1 MSAYIPENMEEVA
14 VQVAKHQVHGEK
26 VTPEEV
32 IEQAVPDIL
41 QALLDEALEG
51 RYDEVKRD
59 GDKLIVTDAM
69 GEQVGVVTPNGKSFV
84 DDFKADSDVL
94 IDYLD
99 PLVAKILGGRRRKE
113 NDNNDRDGNFPSR
126 SFLLR

>member
-1 MSAYIPENMEEVA
+1 MSAYIPENMEEVV
-14 VQVAKHQVHGEK
+14 VQVAKHQVHGEQ

-84 DDFKADSDVL
+84 DDFKADSDAL
-94 IDYLD
+94 IGYLESQ
-99 PLVAKILGGRRRKE
+99 VAKLVGGR
-113 NDNNDRDGNFPSR
+113 
-126 SFLLR
+126 

>member
-41 QALLDEALEG
+41 QALLDEALE
-51 RYDEVKRD
+51 
-59 GDKLIVTDAM
+59 
-69 GEQVGVVTPNGKSFV
+69 
-84 DDFKADSDVL
+84 
-94 IDYLD
+94 
-99 PLVAKILGGRRRKE
+99 
-113 NDNNDRDGNFPSR
+113 
-126 SFLLR
+126 

>member
-1 MSAYIPENMEEVA
+1 MSAYITENLEEVA
-14 VQVAKHQVHGEK
+14 VQDAIHKVHGEK
-26 VTPEEV
+26 ESQEEV

-69 GEQVGVVTPNGKSFV
+69 GEQVCVVTPNGKSFV
-84 DDFKADSDVL
+84 DDFKTDSAAL
-94 IDYLD
+94 IGYLESQD
-99 PLVAKILGGRRRKE
+99 AKLVGGR
-113 NDNNDRDGNFPSR
+113 
-126 SFLLR
+126 

>member
-1 MSAYIPENMEEVA
+1 MSEYIPENMEEVA

-59 GDKLIVTDAM
+59 GDKLIVTDVM
-69 GEQVGVVTPNGKSFV
+69 GEQVGVVTPKEKNFV
-84 DDFKADSDVL
+84 DDFKTDSDSL
-94 IDYLD
+94 INYLEAQ
-99 PLVAKILGGRRRKE
+99 VAHIVGGR
-113 NDNNDRDGNFPSR
+113 
-126 SFLLR
+126 